1 MIFFLTEI
9 VNKYIIKIRRNN
21 IFILPSPAI
30 ETLAFL
36 MGRGDRGAGDEE
48 MLFAQAEAIKRKWN
62 VAVPFIIL
70 HRKQKQNFS
79 LLSG

>member
-1 MIFFLTEI
+1 
-9 VNKYIIKIRRNN
+9 
-21 IFILPSPAI
+21 
-30 ETLAFL
+30 

-62 VAVPFIIL
+62 VAVPFVIL